1 MGHGLGVG
9 SDGSGEGSA
18 LGSGVG
24 VGGSSLLG
32 ESSHLVR
39 GVLHG
44 DLEVV
49 LGNLGGGVDSVG
61 HLLLELLAGL
71 SVLGSELLDRLVGL
85 GAEGRDLGLELVVG
99 EPLHVLVHLVATL
112 LDELSTGLTSLDGLV
127 DGVLEFVEV
136 VSLKSA
142 EGSTTLLVLD
152 GVVRDDT
159 GEVLDLLVGLL
170 VVLLHDLTEGVD
182 LALELLLGLADLVH
196 GIKAGT
202 TGVGLK
208 LGVLLGTHVGLLLE
222 STPRLS
228 GLLLELVLGVSAVL
242 GELLA
247 DAGEGSVELKGH
259 GVELVVGV
267 LVVLGD
273 GGSELSILL
282 QVLLVALVAKLHHAG
297 HLSVHVSVHLSLGGL
312 VGADDASGLV
322 NVVVDLHHLLLH
334 LGAEGEEA
342 DLKAHGGLRDLGLSL
357 GTGTGDVGNGL
368 SVTLVLE
375 GLLGVEGGLETHGGL
390 TEGHVHLVTVAGH
403 LGVHVSEL
411 SRGRGNKA
419 GNLVGSV
426 GTGGLVLVG
435 ELGGKTAVGG
445 LLVLGEG
452 VDSVGPLL
460 LHTLEVLL
468 GTLLV
473 GDDLSGV
480 SGNVLVHLVNLSVG
494 GGSPRSSGLLPASGG
509 EVQAL
514 GSTVAVPLDETHR
527 LGVALEVALV
537 AAVGQGSSASEL
549 ALGAVHGT
557 VEVIAG
563 NLGVHRHLVEHL
575 LLEGVAGSR
584 VEGEVT
590 GHLGTDRRDVGPAVG
605 HLIADLLLNVV
616 EVVHQAHAAIRGLS
630 VDLASLEHI
639 SAANAGAS
647 IDTLHDLVH
656 VLIAGIGG
664 DVHHGAADGKAA
676 QKRKSDARVGHLLL
690 RRLGV
695 HPFRWN
701 VEEPPC

>member
-1 MGHGLGVG
+1 M
-9 SDGSGEGSA
+9 
-18 LGSGVG
+18 
-24 VGGSSLLG
+24 
-32 ESSHLVR
+32 
-39 GVLHG
+39 
-44 DLEVV
+44 
-49 LGNLGGGVDSVG
+49 
-61 HLLLELLAGL
+61 
-71 SVLGSELLDRLVGL
+71 
-85 GAEGRDLGLELVVG
+85 
-99 EPLHVLVHLVATL
+99 
-112 LDELSTGLTSLDGLV
+112 
-127 DGVLEFVEV
+127 
-136 VSLKSA
+136 
-142 EGSTTLLVLD
+142 
-152 GVVRDDT
+152 
-159 GEVLDLLVGLL
+159 
-170 VVLLHDLTEGVD
+170 
-182 LALELLLGLADLVH
+182 
-196 GIKAGT
+196 
-202 TGVGLK
+202 
-208 LGVLLGTHVGLLLE
+208 HVGLLLE
-222 STPRLS
+222 STPHLT
-228 GLLLELVLGVSAVL
+228 GGLLELVLGVSAVL

-247 DAGEGSVELKGH
+247 DAGEGSVEAESH
-259 GVELVVGV
+259 GVDLVVGV

-273 GGSELSILL
+273 GGLELGVGLE
-282 QVLLVALVAKLHHAG
+282 VLLVALVAKLHHAG

-375 GLLGVEGGLETHGGL
+375 GLLGVEGGLETHDSL
-390 TEGHVHLVTVAGH
+390 TEGHV
-403 LGVHVSEL
+403 GVHVSEL

-460 LHTLEVLL
+460 LHTREVLL

-557 VEVIAG
+557 GRCGAC
-563 NLGVHRHLVEHL
+563 NL
-575 LLEGVAGSR
+575 
-584 VEGEVT
+584 
-590 GHLGTDRRDVGPAVG
+590 
-605 HLIADLLLNVV
+605 
-616 EVVHQAHAAIRGLS
+616 IRLPRQ
-630 VDLASLEHI
+630 I
-639 SAANAGAS
+639 SS
-647 IDTLHDLVH
+647 H
-656 VLIAGIGG
+656 
-664 DVHHGAADGKAA
+664 
-676 QKRKSDARVGHLLL
+676 
-690 RRLGV
+690 
-695 HPFRWN
+695 
-701 VEEPPC
+701 